1 VDRPG
6 DACPQVAWKPAP
18 GGSSWGASIAG
29 QPGSGKP
36 PSTAPRAGSGA
47 RPAGLEAVA
56 NGIQASLLAGAA
68 WHKSSFSGPNGNCVE
83 AAELPAGVAVRN
95 SRFPDGPALVFTEA
109 EWDAFL
115 RGVKGGDFG

>member
-1 VDRPG
+1 MDHAGEAVPDSGWRQAPGRPG
-6 DACPQVAWKPAP
+6 
-18 GGSSWGASIAG
+18 S
-29 QPGSGKP
+29 
-36 PSTAPRAGSGA
+36 
-47 RPAGLEAVA
+47 RPASAGTVPAR
-56 NGIQASLLAGAA
+56 NGIQASALQAA

-95 SRFPDGPALVFTEA
+95 SRFPDGPALLFTEA